1 MNISYRIIILIC
13 FFFISNI
20 SKGNNFKNIPEELKK
35 GANAIIRYEKKEF
48 VVNSEMNG
56 VYNVRYAITILNQ
69 NGDKHANLRV
79 FYDNYSKI
87 NNIKGIIYDQTGKII
102 RKIKPKE
109 IGDQSITSSG
119 SIYDDV
125 RVKFINVYQNR
136 YPYTVEYEYTITYDG
151 FISFP
156 QWTLYPDYNV
166 AVEKSEYIV
175 KTNLNYNFHYK
186 TTNYKDNKVKLF
198 NHDLI
203 EYKWDTINLRAIKKE
218 PYRSHFSEHSPT
230 IYFAPDNFYYDG
242 YSGNQSTW
250 IDYGKWVYKL
260 LEGRDQ
266 ISDKTKYEL
275 FDLLKGVSDPI
286 QKTRL
291 VYEYMQSRTRYVS
304 IQLGIG
310 GFQPF
315 SALEVDKLGYGD
327 CKALTN
333 YTKALLKEMGIYS
346 IYSEVYGGSYKRKFN
361 KDFPG
366 TNQGNH
372 IILCVPFEKDTVWL
386 ECTDQQQ
393 PFGYLGS
400 FTDDRYAILI
410 KESGGELVKTKSYSK
425 SDNLQSRIVKAKV
438 DDNGSVICQ
447 IETCY
452 KAIQFDNISHQFL
465 YSREDQ
471 KKNILNDLKLNDFEV
486 LNFNYTQQKN
496 IIPIA
501 NETLNLKVNNY
512 GSISGKRM
520 FLPLNMINKQ
530 SYIPK
535 KISNRK
541 SEVVLNYGFTDVD
554 TIFYTIP
561 EDYTFEFIP
570 DSFYISSKFGEY
582 KSSINTYENELIY
595 IREFKRNNG
604 WFPSEDYDEL
614 IKFLKDISKA
624 DNKKAILI
632 KNN

>member
-1 MNISYRIIILIC
+1 MNISYRIIPLIC
-13 FFFISNI
+13 FFFISSI
-20 SKGNNFKNIPEELKK
+20 SKGNNFKTIPEELKK
-35 GANAIIRYEKKEF
+35 GANAIIRYEEKEF

-79 FYDNYSKI
+79 FYDNYKKI
-87 NNIKGIIYDQTGKII
+87 SSIKGNVYDHAGNLI
-102 RKIKPKE
+102 RKIKPKD
-109 IGDQSITSSG
+109 IGDQSITYSG
-119 SIYDDV
+119 SLFDDL
-125 RVKFINVYQNR
+125 RVKFINIYQNR

-156 QWTLYPDYNV
+156 QWNIYPDYNV

-175 KTNLNYNFHYK
+175 KTNLDYNFHYK
-186 TTNYKDNKVKLF
+186 TNNYKDNKVKLF
-198 NHDLI
+198 NYDLI
-203 EYKWDTINLRAIKKE
+203 EYKWDTINLHAIKKE

-230 IYFAPDNFYYDG
+230 IYFAPDRFYYDG

-250 IDYGKWVYKL
+250 KEYGKWVHKL

-266 ISDKTKYEL
+266 ISNKTRCEL
-275 FDLLKGVSDPI
+275 FDLVKDVSDSI
-286 QKTRL
+286 QITRL

-315 SALEVDKLGYGD
+315 SAFEVDELGYGD

-333 YTKALLKEMGIYS
+333 YTKALLKEVGIYS

-386 ECTDQQQ
+386 ECTDQNQ

-410 KESGGELVKTKSYSK
+410 KETGGELVKTKSYTK
-425 SDNLQSRIVKAKV
+425 GDNLQSRLIKAKV
-438 DDNGSVICQ
+438 DENGS
-447 IETCY
+447 IECHINTCY
-452 KAIQFDNISHQFL
+452 KAIQYDNISHQLL
-465 YSREDQ
+465 YGQEDQ
-471 KKNILNDLKLNDFEV
+471 KKNILNDLKLNDFEIID
-486 LNFNYTQQKN
+486 FNYTQQKN
-496 IIPIA
+496 IIPAA
-501 NETLNLKVNNY
+501 NEKLDLKVRNY
-512 GSISGKRM
+512 GSLSGKRM

-530 SYIPK
+530 NYIPK
-535 KISNRK
+535 KIKNRN
-541 SEVVLNYGFTDVD
+541 SEVVLNYEYTDID
-554 TIFYTIP
+554 TIHYTIP
-561 EDYTFEFIP
+561 ENYTFEFVP
-570 DSFYISSKFGEY
+570 DSSNISSKFGEY
-582 KSSINTYENELIY
+582 ISKVTVNEKELLY
-595 IREFKRNNG
+595 IRELKRNKG
-604 WFPSEDYDEL
+604 WFPPEDYDEL